1 MKRREWK
8 ADAGAACNVGAHAL
22 LALGI
27 DNLVALEEVFG
38 EAIGAEI
45 LAEVERRLRAVVAL
59 FGSVASRPDRRL
71 LVRLPGADAAH
82 VGAMFEAL
90 QAAAAADA
98 IETGQGPV
106 AVTLSG
112 GFALVA
118 AADAACEASAS
129 AALQALHLAMKRG
142 VASLERARDDRA
154 GALHPTRPVQAVQA
168 VQAVRAA
175 IGCGDG
181 RLAIAFQPVVRA
193 SGTLSIS
200 FHECLVRLQQP
211 EGDLLPAAA
220 FMPEI
225 ERLGLAPLVDRQVL
239 GMTFDALARHPN
251 ARLSINVFPQTIHDR
266 QWMTLFEKA
275 AARHPVLAER
285 LIIEMTESCSM
296 LDPARTRAFMDR
308 LRGYGVSFAID
319 DFGAKQASLHYLR
332 DFRFDILK
340 VDARLVRDIEPR
352 SDHAFFVETLVSIAR
367 RFDMMTV
374 AETVQGHAE
383 ARCLAE
389 LGIEHFQGFYF
400 GSPSL
405 MLRPTLSPMPSVAAQ
420 A

>member
-1 MKRREWK
+1 MERLGRK
-8 ADAGAACNVGAHAL
+8 AAGAGVAPEAGAHAL

-27 DNLVALEEVFG
+27 DNLAVLEEVSG
-38 EAIGAEI
+38 EAIGVEI
-45 LAEVERRLRAVVAL
+45 VAEVERRLRAVVTPH
-59 FGSVASRPDRRL
+59 GSVAATRHRRL
-71 LVRLPGADAAH
+71 LVRLASADPAH
-82 VGAMFEAL
+82 VRAIFESL
-90 QAAAAADA
+90 QAAAAAEA
-98 IETGQGPV
+98 IGTGQGPV

-112 GFALVA
+112 GCAFAA
-118 AADAACEASAS
+118 TAADAAGEASRS
-129 AALQALHLAMKRG
+129 AALQALHAAMARGIGSLAF
-142 VASLERARDDRA
+142 ARDDRTPHPA
-154 GALHPTRPVQAVQA
+154 RPLH
-168 VQAVRAA
+168 AVREA
-175 IGCGDG
+175 IGSSGES
-181 RLAIAFQPVVRA
+181 RLTIAFQPVVRA
-193 SGTLSIS
+193 NGGLSIS
-200 FHECLVRLQQP
+200 FHECLVRLRQP
-211 EGDLLPAAA
+211 EGGLLAAAA

-251 ARLSINVFPQTIHDR
+251 ARLSINVFPQTIQDR

-275 AARHPVLAER
+275 AARDPTLAER
-285 LIIEMTESCSM
+285 LILEVTESCSM

-319 DFGAKQASLHYLR
+319 DFGARHAALHYLR

-340 VDARLVRDIEPR
+340 IDARFVRDIESG
-352 SDHAFFVETLVSIAR
+352 SDHAFFVETLVGIAR

-374 AETVQGHAE
+374 AEAVQDHTE

-400 GSPSL
+400 GCPSL
-405 MLRPTLSPMPSVAAQ
+405 MLGPTPSPMASVAAQ